1 MGSSY
6 HRPEGRLGPKRMPIN
21 DYRCTDCQA
30 VSTLLTYS
38 YSGPPSCSKCGGG
51 KLDRLVSRFAF
62 HQSWG
67 SSLNWAPSGE
77 TLRDVDEDD
86 PKSIHKFMGEIKKE
100 MGGQVTPDFEDM
112 RREVSDGS

>member
-1 MGSSY
+1 
-6 HRPEGRLGPKRMPIN
+6 MPIY

-38 YSGPPSCSKCGGG
+38 YSEPPSCNKCGGG
-51 KLDRLVSRFAF
+51 KLNRLVSLFSF
-62 HQSWG
+62 HHSWG
-67 SSLNWAPSGE
+67 NSMNWTPSGE

-86 PKSIHKFMGEIKKE
+86 PKSINRFMGEIKKE
-100 MGGQVTPDFEDM
+100 MGGQVTPDFEEM

>member
-1 MGSSY
+1 
-6 HRPEGRLGPKRMPIN
+6 MPTY
-21 DYRCTDCQA
+21 DYRCSDCQA

-38 YSGPPSCSKCGGG
+38 YSEPPACGKCSGV
-51 KLDRLVSRFAF
+51 KLDRLISRFAF

-67 SSLNWAPSGE
+67 GSLNWTPSGE

-86 PKSIHKFMGEIKKE
+86 PKSINRFMGEIKKE
-100 MGGQVTPDFEDM
+100 MGGQVTPDFEEM

>member
-1 MGSSY
+1 
-6 HRPEGRLGPKRMPIN
+6 MPIN

-38 YSGPPSCSKCGGG
+38 YSEPPSCSKCGGE

-62 HQSWG
+62 NQSRG
-67 SSLNWAPSGE
+67 SRLNGRPSGE
-77 TLRDVDEDD
+77 TLSDVDEDD
-86 PKSIHKFMGEIKKE
+86 PKSIHKFMVELKKE
-100 MGGQVTPDFEDM
+100 MGGQVAPDFEDM